1 MKKLFFLWA
10 IVLLTACDEKHSE
23 QTPETTEKNK
33 EFLFTNR
40 QVGAITNGTTV
51 DDLYELYGKDK
62 VKKVE
67 ILTNPAINKTE
78 ESYYILD
85 QGNKVILDATPKEDQ
100 LKRAR
105 INRISIKDKRFVSD
119 KGIGLNSSLDEIK
132 EAYPTYQFLPS
143 SENIIMYIPDL
154 NANFTL
160 NKKTLGHKQWWDT
173 TTNTIVA
180 DSLSGKARIS
190 DIDVYWDDYE
200 GSIFSGGFWRE
211 QLHNIL
217 NWTIREVPSIL
228 ILTAIFIGLMR
239 LLVAITGR
247 MKKVVM
253 RRAEKAK
260 DIDLQ
265 ETSKRIN
272 TLSGIIFGIG
282 RIMLWVIFLLILL
295 SKFNINIAPI
305 LASAGIVGL
314 AVGFGAQELVRDFIS
329 GFFILLEDQL
339 RTGDWA
345 IINGT
350 TGLVEKIELRTITL
364 RDSSGV
370 VHIFQNGKI
379 NSLSNMTKEWSAIV
393 IDVGVA
399 YKEDID
405 RVQEVMQ
412 QVGDRML
419 ADEQYADKILEP
431 VEVQG
436 VTELADSA
444 VIIRVRIKTR
454 PVQQWYIGREYRRLI
469 KKAFDERNIEIPFP
483 HISLYWGEASKD
495 FKVKLDR

>member
-1 MKKLFFLWA
+1 MKKIFLLFS
-10 IVLLTACDEKHSE
+10 IVLLISCKPKDSSQQA
-23 QTPETTEKNK
+23 ETDDKSQ
-33 EFLFTNR
+33 EFLFTSR
-40 QVGAITNGTTV
+40 QVGNITNGTTV
-51 DDLYELYGKDK
+51 NDLYELYGTDK

-67 ILTNPAINKTE
+67 ILTNPATNKKE

-85 QGNKVILDATPKEDQ
+85 KNNKVILDAIPKEDQ

-105 INRISIKDKRFVSD
+105 INRISIKDDRFVSD
-119 KGIGLNSSLDEIK
+119 KGIGLKSSLAEIK

-143 SENIIMYIPDL
+143 TENIVMYIPDL

-160 NKKTLGHKQWWDT
+160 NRKTLGQKQWWDT
-173 TTNTIVA
+173 TTNTIIA
-180 DSLSGKARIS
+180 DSLSGKARIT
-190 DIDVYWDDYE
+190 DIDIYWDNYE
-200 GSIFSGGFWRE
+200 GSIFTGGFWRE
-211 QLHNIL
+211 LLHDIL
-217 NWTIREVPSIL
+217 NWIIREVPSIL
-228 ILTAIFIGLMR
+228 ILIGMFIGLMR
-239 LLVAITGR
+239 LLVLITSR
-247 MKKVVM
+247 MKKVVL
-253 RRAEKAK
+253 RRAKKNK
-260 DIDLQ
+260 DIDIH
-265 ETSKRIN
+265 ETTKRVN
-272 TLSGIIFGIG
+272 TLSGIIF
-282 RIMLWVIFLLILL
+282 LLIFL

-305 LASAGIVGL
+305 LASAGIGGL
-314 AVGFGAQELVRDFIS
+314 AVSFGAQEVVRDFIS

-364 RDSSGV
+364 RDASGV

-405 RVQEVMQ
+405 RVQNLMQ
-412 QVGDRML
+412 KVGDQML
-419 ADEQYADKILEP
+419 EDDLYADKILEP

-454 PVQQWYIGREYRRLI
+454 PVQQWYIGREYRRLL
-469 KKAFDERNIEIPFP
+469 KKTFYEQNIEIPFP
-483 HISLYWGEASKD
+483 HISVYWGEASKD
-495 FKVKLDR
+495 FKVKIEK